1 MSQVSDFSQRLAKLL
16 PLTDQQSFPQE
27 LTAMLSALI
36 PMDDASIIAFPSD
49 HLPIAIYNKPP
60 GDGVSSIE
68 QFINAAFLLDP
79 YYIHGCQGVEGFFRL
94 KDLAPKGFKESEY
107 YRNFY
112 SKAGYQDECGYLIR
126 VNQDV
131 FINIS
136 LARTSKP
143 IAFSKKQLQLLSDIT
158 PVISAL
164 CRQHW
169 ENTTEKTA
177 PASTTEN
184 EDASLRIRMHQALTD
199 FGSSLLT
206 ERETQVINLVL
217 HGYQTAMI
225 AEKFSISVET
235 VKLHRKHAYS
245 KLEIKSQS
253 ELFYLFLDSLMSA
266 KNYNGGDT
274 LEAYLKAPTRSDNK
288 K

>member
-1 MSQVSDFSQRLAKLL
+1 MSQLSDFSQCLADLL
-16 PLTDQQSFPQE
+16 PLVEEQSFPQSLVKTLE
-27 LTAMLSALI
+27 KLV
-36 PMDDASIIAFPSD
+36 PMDDAIIVAFPSN
-49 HLPIAIYNKPP
+49 HLPIVLYNRPL
-60 GDGVSSIE
+60 DGGKSSIE
-68 QFINAAFLLDP
+68 QFVKAAFLLDP
-79 YYIHGCQGVEGFFRL
+79 YYIRGCQGDEGFFQL

-107 YRNFY
+107 YRNY
-112 SKAGYQDECGYLIR
+112 YNQAGYQDECGYLIR
-126 VNQDV
+126 VDDKS
-131 FINIS
+131 FFNIS

-158 PVISAL
+158 PIVSAL
-164 CRQHW
+164 CRQYW
-169 ENTTEKTA
+169 RKQEAKGA
-177 PASTTEN
+177 PQERIDT
-184 EDASLRIRMHQALTD
+184 DDFSLRHRMHRALTD

-206 ERETQVINLVL
+206 EREAQVINLVL

-266 KNYNGGDT
+266 KNYSGGDT
-274 LEAYLKAPTRSDNK
+274 LEAYLKAPQPK
-288 K
+288 

>member
-1 MSQVSDFSQRLAKLL
+1 MSQLSDFSQLVAELL
-16 PLTDQQSFPQE
+16 PLVEKESFPQ
-27 LTAMLSALI
+27 ALI
-36 PMDDASIIAFPSD
+36 KALRQLVPMDDAIVIAFPSN
-49 HLPIAIYNKPP
+49 HLPIALYNKPL
-60 GDGVSSIE
+60 DGGKTSIE
-68 QFINAAFLLDP
+68 QFVKAAFLLDP
-79 YYIHGCQGVEGFFRL
+79 YYISGCQGAEGFFRL

-107 YRNFY
+107 YRNY
-112 SKAGYQDECGYLIR
+112 YNQAGYQDECGYLIR
-126 VNQDV
+126 VDDKS
-131 FINIS
+131 FFNIS

-143 IAFSKKQLQLLSDIT
+143 IAFNKKQLQLLDDIT
-158 PVISAL
+158 PTISAL
-164 CRQHW
+164 CQHYW
-169 ENTTEKTA
+169 RKTGEKGSA
-177 PASTTEN
+177 PEALDPDDS
-184 EDASLRIRMHQALTD
+184 SLRNRMHRALTD

-206 ERETQVINLVL
+206 EREAQVINLVL

-274 LEAYLKAPTRSDNK
+274 LEAYLKAPQSK
-288 K
+288 